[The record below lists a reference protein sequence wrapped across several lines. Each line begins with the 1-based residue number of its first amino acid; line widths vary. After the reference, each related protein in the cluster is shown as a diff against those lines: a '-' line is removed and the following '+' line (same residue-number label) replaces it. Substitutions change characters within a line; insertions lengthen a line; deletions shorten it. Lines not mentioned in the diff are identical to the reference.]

1 MPELYCEKCHKSK
14 DEKQFYGSNNL
25 EKYPTGRLKQC
36 KLCATMHIDNFD
48 SSTYLPLM
56 EECDVPYVPK
66 VWNELLLKYGKDPSK
81 LNGTS
86 IFGRYLSQMKL
97 KQWKEYR
104 WKDTDFI
111 QEVENKKLAE
121 TMKEQGYGAAEI
133 AVAIEEASKG
143 AELPEGFAPAPQAS
157 PFPQTPSY
165 AEYTPDLSEDDQIYL
180 CGKWGRMYRPDEW
193 VQLEQMYVDMMNSY
207 DIQTAGDKATL
218 QLACKANL
226 KANQLMDLGDI
237 DGAQKA
243 TKMYDSMM
251 KSGKW
256 TAAQNKGEK
265 GEFIDSVSEIVTL
278 CEKEGFIPRFYQ
290 DEPQDKVDKVIID
303 TQHYVHSLVTE
314 EMGLG
319 TLIEN
324 AVKLLR
330 EEQDAINAA
339 SRSGEESA
347 DDSLFD
353 YDKDYVDLSDDDYTA
368 FNELEEEMEMADE
381 EVEV

>member
-1 MPELYCEKCHKSK
+1 MFE
-14 DEKQFYGSNNL
+14 
-25 EKYPTGRLKQC
+25 
-36 KLCATMHIDNFD
+36 
-48 SSTYLPLM
+48 
-56 EECDVPYVPK
+56 
-66 VWNELLLKYGKDPSK
+66 
-81 LNGTS
+81 
-86 IFGRYLSQMKL
+86 
-97 KQWKEYR
+97 
-104 WKDTDFI
+104 
-111 QEVENKKLAE
+111 
-121 TMKEQGYGAAEI
+121 
-133 AVAIEEASKG
+133 
-143 AELPEGFAPAPQAS
+143 
-157 PFPQTPSY
+157 
-165 AEYTPDLSEDDQIYL
+165 
-180 CGKWGRMYRPDEW
+180 
-193 VQLEQMYVDMMNSY
+193 
-207 DIQTAGDKATL
+207 
-218 QLACKANL
+218 
-226 KANQLMDLGDI
+226 
-237 DGAQKA
+237 
-243 TKMYDSMM
+243 SMM

-339 SRSGEESA
+339 SRSSEESA

-368 FNELEEEMEMADE
+368 FNDLEEEMEMADE
-381 EVEV
+381 EVEI